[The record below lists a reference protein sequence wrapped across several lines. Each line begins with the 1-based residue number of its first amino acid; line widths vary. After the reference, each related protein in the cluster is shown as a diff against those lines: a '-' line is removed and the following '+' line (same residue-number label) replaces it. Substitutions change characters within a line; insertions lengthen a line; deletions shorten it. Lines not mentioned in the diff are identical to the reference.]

1 MINNIHIGNIIR
13 IKLIENNIS
22 ITEFAKMLCCDR
34 RNVYDIFER
43 KSIDTDLLFRISLIV
58 HEDLFEIY
66 FDAYNS
72 VS

>member
-13 IKLIENNIS
+13 RKLIENNIS
-22 ITEFAKMLCCDR
+22 ITEFAKMLSCDR

-43 KSIDTDLLFRISLIV
+43 KSIDTDLLFRISVII

-66 FDAYNS
+66 FNAYNS

>member
-13 IKLIENNIS
+13 RKLIENNIS